1 MVITLL
7 GAQGSGKTWLAGAL
21 AEALAARQPGLRI
34 VESATPLAFTP
45 ADKVLLMGL
54 DLPPSPQSVP
64 AAQEV
69 QDGQLRAALAHAGVP
84 FQVVYGT
91 GPARLRNALAALE
104 ALARLPT
111 GSAAHNKP
119 AAWRWHCDA
128 CGDPDCEHRLFTS
141 LQAERLIAAAAAR
154 PAG

>member
-1 MVITLL
+1 VVITLL
-7 GAQGSGKTWLAGAL
+7 GAQGSGKTWLARAL
-21 AEALAARQPGLRI
+21 AEALAASQPGLQI
-34 VESATPLAFTP
+34 VESAAPPAFTP

-54 DLPPSPQSVP
+54 DLPPSLHSVV
-64 AAQEV
+64 ALQEAQ
-69 QDGQLRAALAHAGVP
+69 DAQLRAALAQAGVA

-111 GSAAHNKP
+111 GNTAHNKP

-128 CGDPDCEHRLFTS
+128 CSDPDCEHRLFTS
-141 LQAERLIAAAAAR
+141 LQAQRLTGVAAAR